1 MNIVSLFAGC
11 GGLDKGF
18 EQAGFSVIW
27 ANEFDETIHATY
39 RLNHPKTELNTSD
52 IRTLSGKDIPDC
64 DGIIGG
70 PPCQAWSEGG
80 KGLGILDPR
89 GQLFLD
95 YIRIVKEK
103 KPKFFLIENVRGIL
117 DERHKESLDTFLSE
131 LSTAGYRIS
140 YELLNA
146 ADYKIPQDRY
156 RVFFIGIRKDL
167 KNKFIFPDS
176 ACGTPITLRKA
187 IGDITEPPRLFC
199 DERVLEN
206 NPVRANHD
214 VYNGPYDAKY
224 MSRNRVRT
232 WDELSFTI
240 QAQAK
245 NEPQH
250 PQAPKMTFISPNKRI
265 FARGYE
271 RLYRRLSVRECAR
284 IQTFPDSFH
293 FIYSDVKDGYKMVGN
308 AVPPRLAWYLANN
321 IKKAFVEYFS
331 NSPIHNHQVKKIA
344 ISKIAEQYPKLIVD
358 NTIKLK
364 LTEHHLE
371 LDKHVLI
378 SLVKMDNVEHYIDR
392 TAKIYYTGRR
402 FPSTIALNKL
412 YYFMPYIKGKGVR
425 DLYVINV
432 ARVGSKH
439 EVHPECD
446 VNDFRLVFEI
456 EYLDQIFNDFLPIH
470 LNIWRTFTD
479 TTLSILLKINA
490 DE

>member
-167 KNKFIFPDS
+167 KNKFIFPDP

-224 MSRNRVRT
+224 IGKHVYIMDSTGPYTRVGTRSITVKGEDTRIMGEGSAETNRH
-232 WDELSFTI
+232 L
-240 QAQAK
+240 
-245 NEPQH
+245 
-250 PQAPKMTFISPNKRI
+250 
-265 FARGYE
+265 
-271 RLYRRLSVRECAR
+271 
-284 IQTFPDSFH
+284 
-293 FIYSDVKDGYKMVGN
+293 DGYSSINFIGGIVHLMGL
-308 AVPPRLAWYLANN
+308 PTST
-321 IKKAFVEYFS
+321 EYGKCTMWGIVSRTTHVFS
-331 NSPIHNHQVKKIA
+331 
-344 ISKIAEQYPKLIVD
+344 Y
-358 NTIKLK
+358 
-364 LTEHHLE
+364 
-371 LDKHVLI
+371 
-378 SLVKMDNVEHYIDR
+378 NV
-392 TAKIYYTGRR
+392 
-402 FPSTIALNKL
+402 
-412 YYFMPYIKGKGVR
+412 
-425 DLYVINV
+425 
-432 ARVGSKH
+432 
-439 EVHPECD
+439 
-446 VNDFRLVFEI
+446 
-456 EYLDQIFNDFLPIH
+456 
-470 LNIWRTFTD
+470 
-479 TTLSILLKINA
+479 
-490 DE
+490 